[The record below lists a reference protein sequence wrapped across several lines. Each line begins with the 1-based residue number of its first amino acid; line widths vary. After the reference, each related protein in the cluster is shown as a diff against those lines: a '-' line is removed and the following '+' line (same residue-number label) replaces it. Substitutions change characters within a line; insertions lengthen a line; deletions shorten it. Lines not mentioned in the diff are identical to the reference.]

1 MRSDLQDPFQKEFLQ
16 VKLSLLKK
24 IQHFRL
30 QLSAGELA
38 TYELATY
45 ELATWRASTLRACSL
60 RPGQFATRRAR
71 TLRAALR
78 SAKASSRLARSWPA
92 IWLTGELAPSELV
105 AGDPASSRDAELE
118 TCELVALVHPM
129 DFLLL
134 ALKQSNCLRN

>member
-16 VKLSLLKK
+16 VKLSLLRK

-38 TYELATY
+38 PGELAACDLASSRPASWRARTKRARWLATLPARGLLELAT
-45 ELATWRASTLRACSL
+45 
-60 RPGQFATRRAR
+60 
-71 TLRAALR
+71 
-78 SAKASSRLARSWPA
+78 
-92 IWLTGELAPSELV
+92 
-105 AGDPASSRDAELE
+105 
-118 TCELVALVHPM
+118 CEMDTLVHPM